1 MTPMTLILNLILIR
15 RGLDMDLSI
24 IILNYNGKSWLEK
37 LLPSLQANWLKKT
50 LLETEVVVVDN
61 ASTDDSTTFVE
72 QQSGVRLICSDRN
85 GGFAFGNN
93 LALKN
98 NPARYV
104 MLLNSDTEF
113 LAHGSNLDVLVAYM
127 DANPA
132 VGIITPNLR
141 LDNGLPDLASH
152 RGEPTPWAAFT
163 YFSGLERMFPKSKRF
178 GQYHQTYRFTK
189 SIHDI
194 DACSGAAMLVR
205 NDALTKVG
213 LLDERF
219 FMYAEDIDWCK
230 RFREAGY
237 RVVYH
242 PEVTLIHHKYRSG
255 LGNRDAKLQSDTRKW
270 FYFTML
276 QYYDK
281 HYRKLYPAFY
291 RWILKG
297 FLALKR

>member
-1 MTPMTLILNLILIR
+1 
-15 RGLDMDLSI
+15 MDLSI
-24 IILNYNGKSWLEK
+24 IILNYNGKAWLEK
-37 LLPSLQANWLKKT
+37 LLPSLQQSWLEHT
-50 LLETEVVVVDN
+50 RFETEVVVVDN
-61 ASTDDSTTFVE
+61 ASTDDSAAFVE

-93 LALKN
+93 LALRN

-113 LAHGSNLDVLVAYM
+113 LPQGSNLDIMIDFM
-127 DANPA
+127 DAEPQ
-132 VGIITPNLR
+132 VGIVTPALR
-141 LDNGLPDLASH
+141 MDSGLTDPACH

-163 YFSGLERMFPKSKRF
+163 YFSGLEKLFPRNRRF
-178 GQYHQTYRFTK
+178 GQYHLTYLSMR
-189 SIHDI
+189 SVHDI

-205 NDALTKVG
+205 SEALSKVG

-237 RVVYH
+237 RVVFH
-242 PEVTLIHHKYRSG
+242 PGVTLIHHKYQSG
-255 LGNRDAKLQSDTRKW
+255 LGNGDAALRKTTRKW
-270 FYFTML
+270 FYATML

-281 HYRKLYPAFY
+281 HYASSRPRCI
-291 RWILKG
+291 RWALQL
-297 FLALKR
+297 FLAFKR

>member
-1 MTPMTLILNLILIR
+1 
-15 RGLDMDLSI
+15 MDLSI
-24 IILNYNGKSWLEK
+24 IILNYNGKAWLER
-37 LLPSLQANWLKKT
+37 LLPSLQMYWLHQT
-50 LLETEVVVVDN
+50 RYQTEVVVVDN
-61 ASTDDSTTFVE
+61 ASTDDSVAYVE
-72 QQSGVRLICSDRN
+72 KQSGVRLICSDRN
-85 GGFAFGNN
+85 SGFATGNN

-113 LAHGSNLDVLVAYM
+113 LPQGSNLDHLIDYM
-127 DANPA
+127 DAELK
-132 VGIITPNLR
+132 VGIVSPSLR
-141 LDNGLPDLASH
+141 LDSGLTDPACH

-163 YFSGLERMFPKSKRF
+163 YFSGLERMFPRSRKF
-178 GQYHQTYRFTK
+178 GQYHQTYLSMQTV
-189 SIHDI
+189 HDI
-194 DACSGAAMLVR
+194 DACTGAAMLVR
-205 NDALTKVG
+205 NEALSKVG

-242 PEVTLIHHKYRSG
+242 PEVTLIHHKYQSG
-255 LGNRDAKLQSDTRKW
+255 LGNSDEKIKKDTRKW
-270 FYFTML
+270 FYNTML

-281 HYRKLYPAFY
+281 HYKKRYPLAY
-291 RWILKG
+291 RWALKF

>member
-1 MTPMTLILNLILIR
+1 MTTSTLNSILTR
-15 RGLDMDLSI
+15 KGLDMDLSI
-24 IILNYNGKSWLEK
+24 IVLNYNGKAWLEK
-37 LLPSLQANWLKKT
+37 LLPSLQTNWLKDT
-50 LLETEVVVVDN
+50 RLETEVVVVDN
-61 ASTDDSTTFVE
+61 ASTDASTTFVE

-113 LAHGSNLDVLVAYM
+113 FPQGSNLDVLVDYM
-127 DANPA
+127 DANPN
-132 VGIITPNLR
+132 VGIITPL
-141 LDNGLPDLASH
+141 LLLCDGLMDRASH
-152 RGEPTPWAAFT
+152 RGEPTPWAALT
-163 YFSGLERMFPKSKRF
+163 YFSGLERAFPHCKAF
-178 GQYHQTYRFTK
+178 GKYHLTYK
-189 SIHDI
+189 PLDVVHEI
-194 DACSGAAMLVR
+194 DACSGAAMLIR
-205 NDALTKVG
+205 NEAIAHVG

-219 FMYAEDIDWCK
+219 FMYAEDIDFCK

-237 RVVYH
+237 RVVFH
-242 PEVTLIHHKYRSG
+242 PEVKLLHHKYRSG
-255 LGNRDAKLQSDTRKW
+255 LNGVEVKIQYETRKW
-270 FYFTML
+270 FYDTML

-281 HYRKLYPAFY
+281 HYRKQYPAIF